1 MRIKLAA
8 LVLFLAGTVNAL
20 GITLDEA
27 VKTALEKNNLLKAKR
42 EEVKEKLY
50 EYRIAK
56 AHLLPKV
63 DLFSE
68 YNKTTDPPYAIMNR
82 MEVKK
87 LDMFNT
93 NFNDPGKSQLF
104 KTGLKVTVPVWLGG
118 KLRAAVDLT
127 KKEVKATKEQL
138 KKDENTVIYDVVKA
152 YYSVLAAKAFVET
165 AQLAVRD
172 AENHLKIAEAVYRA
186 GTGLKSDVLRAKVY
200 LEQMEENLVKAKSNY
215 SIALRAL
222 AVAIGD
228 FPDVELSVD
237 GDLTYKPF
245 SFNLNDLIETAI
257 KNRPELKELKVRIS
271 QTKDM
276 ERMAK
281 ADFLPQIGAFGE
293 IFAADDSVPWD
304 KENSSWMVG
313 VRASINLFSGGEKL
327 YRLRR
332 SRIARL
338 KVKEYEE
345 RAKKGI
351 AFEVSRAYYNFIS
364 AKKRVDLARAAI
376 ASAQES
382 LRIVEKRYKNGLAT
396 ITELLD
402 TQTALN
408 QARSNYVAALSAYRQ
423 AVAEVYYAAGIL
435 PKRYHDLV
443 E

>member
-402 TQTALN
+402 TQTSLN